1 MKMEMFGCGKETSF
15 QKSLAVA
22 NIAKSC
28 LIAFTLAGIVAC
40 GNDSSSGPSDSSDSS
55 ATSTALEQMTLREKV
70 GQMFFVRPEAL
81 DTSIHWN
88 EYADLPSY
96 KLERVNKTMLAV
108 NKDYPVGD
116 MILYAH
122 NIVDETQLKKFI
134 EEIRELNGSPLLAID
149 EEGGRVARIA
159 NNENFDVPKYESMAA
174 IAESDDPEEA
184 YKAAFTIGSYVKK
197 YGFDIDYAP
206 VADVN
211 TNPDNIV
218 IGPRAFSDDP
228 ETAAK
233 FVVSYLNGL
242 ESAGVIG
249 TLKHFPG
256 HGDVSTD
263 THYGYASTDKTWD
276 EMLKCEMIPF
286 KAGIKAGAQ
295 MIMTAHIAAPN
306 VSGDDLPATLSP
318 VILQD
323 KLRGELGFDGVIVT
337 DAMDMGAITKQF
349 SNTEAAIKSIQAGVD
364 VVLCSREFTQV
375 FDAVVKA
382 VEKGEIK
389 ESRIDE
395 SVKRILKLKQKN

>member
-1 MKMEMFGCGKETSF
+1 MKRKNFSWNFATKALATL
-15 QKSLAVA
+15 SLA
-22 NIAKSC
+22 
-28 LIAFTLAGIVAC
+28 FLAAC
-40 GNDSSSGPSDSSDSS
+40 GDDSSSS
-55 ATSTALEQMTLREKV
+55 ASEDNPEASALDISKMTIREKV

-81 DTSIHWN
+81 DTSIHWS
-88 EYADLPSY
+88 EYAELPDY
-96 KLERVNKTMLAV
+96 KLQQVNKTMLAV
-108 NKDYPVGD
+108 NKDYPIGG

-122 NIVDETQLKKFI
+122 NIVDEDQLSEFI
-134 EEIRELNGSPLLAID
+134 ADIRELNGSPLLAID

-159 NNENFDVPKYESMAA
+159 NNGNFDVPKYESMAA
-174 IAESDDPEEA
+174 IAKSGDPDEA

-211 TNPDNIV
+211 TNPENII
-218 IGPRAFSDDP
+218 IGERAFSNDP
-228 ETAAK
+228 ETAAE

-242 ESAGVIG
+242 DSAGVIG

-256 HGDVSTD
+256 HGDVKTD
-263 THYGYASTDKTWD
+263 THSGYAETNKTWK
-276 EMLKCEMIPF
+276 EMLQCEMIPF

-295 MIMTAHIAAPN
+295 MIMTAHIAAPKITGN
-306 VSGDDLPATLSP
+306 DLPATLSP
-318 VILQD
+318 VILQE
-323 KLRGELGFDGVIVT
+323 KLRGELGFKGIIVT
-337 DAMDMGAITKQF
+337 DAMDMGAITTQF
-349 SNTEAAIKSIQAGVD
+349 GNAEAAIKSIQAGVD

-395 SVKRILKLKQKN
+395 SVKRILALK

>member
-1 MKMEMFGCGKETSF
+1 MFCKKHVIANLLGCT
-15 QKSLAVA
+15 AT
-22 NIAKSC
+22 
-28 LIAFTLAGIVAC
+28 AFFLTAC
-40 GNDSSSGPSDSSDSS
+40 GDDSSSGPSPEES
-55 ATSTALEQMTLREKV
+55 AIQKMSIREKV

-88 EYADLPSY
+88 EYAELPDY
-96 KLERVNKTMLAV
+96 KLEQVNKTMLAV
-108 NKDYPVGD
+108 NKDYPIGG

-122 NIVDETQLKKFI
+122 NIVDETQLGNFI
-134 EEIRELNGSPLLAID
+134 AEIRELNGSPLLAID

-228 ETAAK
+228 ETTAK

-306 VSGDDLPATLSP
+306 VSGDDLPATLSS

-349 SNTEAAIKSIQAGVD
+349 SNAEAAIKSIQAGVD

>member
-1 MKMEMFGCGKETSF
+1 MFCKKHVIASLLGCT
-15 QKSLAVA
+15 AT
-22 NIAKSC
+22 
-28 LIAFTLAGIVAC
+28 AFFLTAC
-40 GNDSSSGPSDSSDSS
+40 GDDSSSGPSSEDSAIQKMSI
-55 ATSTALEQMTLREKV
+55 REKV

-81 DTSIHWN
+81 DTTIHWN
-88 EYADLPSY
+88 EYAELPDY
-96 KLERVNKTMLAV
+96 KLEQVNKTMLAV
-108 NKDYPVGD
+108 NKDYPIGG

-122 NIVDETQLKKFI
+122 NIVDETQLGNFI
-134 EEIRELNGSPLLAID
+134 AEIRELNGSPLLAID

-174 IAESDDPEEA
+174 IAESDAPEEA

-349 SNTEAAIKSIQAGVD
+349 SNAEAAIKSIQAGVD

>member
-1 MKMEMFGCGKETSF
+1 MFCKKHVIASLLGCT
-15 QKSLAVA
+15 AT
-22 NIAKSC
+22 
-28 LIAFTLAGIVAC
+28 AFFLTAC
-40 GNDSSSGPSDSSDSS
+40 GDDSSSGPSSEES
-55 ATSTALEQMTLREKV
+55 AIQKMSIREKV

-81 DTSIHWN
+81 DTTIHWN
-88 EYADLPSY
+88 EYAELPDY
-96 KLERVNKTMLAV
+96 KLEQVNKTMLAV
-108 NKDYPVGD
+108 NKNYPIGG

-122 NIVDETQLKKFI
+122 NIVDETQLGNFI
-134 EEIRELNGSPLLAID
+134 TEIRELNGSPFLAID

-228 ETAAK
+228 ETTAK

-306 VSGDDLPATLSP
+306 VSGDDLPATLSS

-395 SVKRILKLKQKN
+395 SVKRILKLKQKKLTRS

>member
-1 MKMEMFGCGKETSF
+1 MFCKKHVFTNLLGCT
-15 QKSLAVA
+15 AT
-22 NIAKSC
+22 
-28 LIAFTLAGIVAC
+28 AFFLTAC
-40 GNDSSSGPSDSSDSS
+40 GDDSSSGPSSEDSAIQKMSI
-55 ATSTALEQMTLREKV
+55 REKV

-81 DTSIHWN
+81 DTTIHWN
-88 EYADLPSY
+88 EYAELPDY
-96 KLERVNKTMLAV
+96 KLEQVNKTMLAV
-108 NKDYPVGD
+108 NKDYPIGG

-184 YKAAFTIGSYVKK
+184 YKAAFTIGTYVKK

-349 SNTEAAIKSIQAGVD
+349 SNAEAAIKSIQAGVD

>member
-1 MKMEMFGCGKETSF
+1 MFCKKHVIASLLGCT
-15 QKSLAVA
+15 AT
-22 NIAKSC
+22 
-28 LIAFTLAGIVAC
+28 AFFLTAC
-40 GNDSSSGPSDSSDSS
+40 GDDSSSGPSSEDSAIQKMSI
-55 ATSTALEQMTLREKV
+55 REKV

-81 DTSIHWN
+81 DTTIHWN
-88 EYADLPSY
+88 EYAELPDY
-96 KLERVNKTMLAV
+96 KLEQVNKTMLAV
-108 NKDYPVGD
+108 NKDYPIGG

-122 NIVDETQLKKFI
+122 NIVDETQLGNFI
-134 EEIRELNGSPLLAID
+134 AEIRELNGSPLLAID

-306 VSGDDLPATLSP
+306 VSGDDLPATLSS

-349 SNTEAAIKSIQAGVD
+349 SNAEAAIKSIQAGVD

>member
-1 MKMEMFGCGKETSF
+1 MKNTKQANGKMSPWILPALQASKIT
-15 QKSLAVA
+15 
-22 NIAKSC
+22 IAAGT
-28 LIAFTLAGIVAC
+28 IALFLTAC
-40 GNDSSSGPSDSSDSS
+40 GNDSSSSASEDSNKEEVSLNISK
-55 ATSTALEQMTLREKV
+55 MTLREKV

-88 EYADLPSY
+88 EYSELPDY
-96 KLERVNKTMLAV
+96 KLQHVNEIMLAV
-108 NKDYPVGD
+108 NKEYPIGG

-122 NIVDETQLKKFI
+122 NIVDETQLGDFI
-134 EEIRELNGSPLLAID
+134 AEIRKLNGSPLLAID
-149 EEGGRVARIA
+149 EEGGRIARIA

-174 IAESDDPEEA
+174 IAESGDPNEA
-184 YKAAFTIGSYVKK
+184 YKAAFTIGSYIKK

-211 TNPDNIV
+211 TNPENIV

-228 ETAAK
+228 ETAAD

-242 ESAGVIG
+242 DSAGVIG

-256 HGDVSTD
+256 HGDVKTD
-263 THYGYASTDKTWD
+263 THLGYAETNKTWE
-276 EMLKCEMIPF
+276 EMLQCEMIPF

-295 MIMTAHIAAPN
+295 MIMTAHIAAPKITFK
-306 VSGDDLPATLSP
+306 G
-318 VILQD
+318 I
-323 KLRGELGFDGVIVT
+323 IVT

-349 SNTEAAIKSIQAGVD
+349 GNAEAVIKSIQAGVD

-389 ESRIDE
+389 ENRIDE
-395 SVKRILKLKQKN
+395 SVKRILALRTKK

>member
-1 MKMEMFGCGKETSF
+1 MDLKMAALIG
-15 QKSLAVA
+15 SLA
-22 NIAKSC
+22 
-28 LIAFTLAGIVAC
+28 LLAAC
-40 GNDSSSGPSDSSDSS
+40 GDDSSSGPEGDTPAESV
-55 ATSTALEQMTLREKV
+55 STLDISKMSIREKV

-88 EYADLPSY
+88 EYAELPDY
-96 KLERVNKTMLAV
+96 KLQHVNETMLTI
-108 NKDYPVGD
+108 NRDYPIGG

-122 NIVDETQLKKFI
+122 NIVDEAQLGEFI
-134 EEIRELNGSPLLAID
+134 DEIRELNGSPLLAID

-159 NNENFDVPKYESMAA
+159 NNGNFDVPKYESMAA
-174 IAESDDPEEA
+174 IAESGDPDEA
-184 YKAAFTIGSYVKK
+184 YKAAFTIGSYVKE

-211 TNPDNIV
+211 TNPENVV

-242 ESAGVIG
+242 DSAGVIG

-256 HGDVSTD
+256 HGDVKTD
-263 THYGYASTDKTWD
+263 THSGYAETNKTWE
-276 EMLKCEMIPF
+276 EMLECEMVPF
-286 KAGIKAGAQ
+286 KAGIKAGAK
-295 MIMTAHIAAPN
+295 MIMTAHIAAPK
-306 VSGDDLPATLSP
+306 VTGDDLPATLSP

-323 KLRGELGFDGVIVT
+323 KLRGELGFKGIIVT
-337 DAMDMGAITKQF
+337 DAMDMGAITTQF
-349 SNTEAAIKSIQAGVD
+349 GNAEAAIKSIQAGVD

-382 VEKGEIK
+382 VENGKIK
-389 ESRIDE
+389 ENRIDE
-395 SVKRILKLKQKN
+395 SVKRILDLKK

>member
-1 MKMEMFGCGKETSF
+1 MFCKKHVIASLLGCT
-15 QKSLAVA
+15 AT
-22 NIAKSC
+22 
-28 LIAFTLAGIVAC
+28 AFFLTAC
-40 GNDSSSGPSDSSDSS
+40 GDDSSSGPSSEDSAIQKMSI
-55 ATSTALEQMTLREKV
+55 REKV

-81 DTSIHWN
+81 DTTIHWN
-88 EYADLPSY
+88 EYAELPDY
-96 KLERVNKTMLAV
+96 KLEQVNKTMLAV
-108 NKDYPVGD
+108 NKDYPIGG

-122 NIVDETQLKKFI
+122 NIVDETQLGNFI
-134 EEIRELNGSPLLAID
+134 AEIRELNGSPLLAID

-174 IAESDDPEEA
+174 IAESDAPEEA

-306 VSGDDLPATLSP
+306 VSGDDLPATLSS

>member
-1 MKMEMFGCGKETSF
+1 MFCKKHVIANLLGCT
-15 QKSLAVA
+15 AT
-22 NIAKSC
+22 
-28 LIAFTLAGIVAC
+28 AFFLTAC
-40 GNDSSSGPSDSSDSS
+40 GDDSSSGPSSEDSAIQKMSI
-55 ATSTALEQMTLREKV
+55 REKV

-88 EYADLPSY
+88 EYAELPDY
-96 KLERVNKTMLAV
+96 KLEQVNKTMLSV
-108 NKDYPVGD
+108 NKDYPIGG
-116 MILYAH
+116 MILYVH
-122 NIVDETQLKKFI
+122 NSVDETQLKKFI

-174 IAESDDPEEA
+174 IAESDDPNKA

-295 MIMTAHIAAPN
+295 MIMTAHIAAPK
-306 VSGDDLPATLSP
+306 VSGDDLPATLSS

-395 SVKRILKLKQKN
+395 SVKRILKLKQSR

>member
-1 MKMEMFGCGKETSF
+1 MVF
-15 QKSLAVA
+15 
-22 NIAKSC
+22 
-28 LIAFTLAGIVAC
+28 
-40 GNDSSSGPSDSSDSS
+40 
-55 ATSTALEQMTLREKV
+55 STTKR
-70 GQMFFVRPEAL
+70 
-81 DTSIHWN
+81 
-88 EYADLPSY
+88 
-96 KLERVNKTMLAV
+96 
-108 NKDYPVGD
+108 
-116 MILYAH
+116 ILYLRYSR
-122 NIVDETQLKKFI
+122 IFQLYKMHGRQVNEVLIPPASLIYYLENSNAYLGRKRSWRYKI
-134 EEIRELNGSPLLAID
+134 IINGEQQTEER
-149 EEGGRVARIA
+149 R
-159 NNENFDVPKYESMAA
+159 
-174 IAESDDPEEA
+174 DPMTG
-184 YKAAFTIGSYVKK
+184 YVKYVKK

-295 MIMTAHIAAPN
+295 MIMTAHIAAPK

-349 SNTEAAIKSIQAGVD
+349 SNAEAAIKSIQAGVD

>member
-1 MKMEMFGCGKETSF
+1 M
-15 QKSLAVA
+15 
-22 NIAKSC
+22 
-28 LIAFTLAGIVAC
+28 
-40 GNDSSSGPSDSSDSS
+40 
-55 ATSTALEQMTLREKV
+55 
-70 GQMFFVRPEAL
+70 
-81 DTSIHWN
+81 
-88 EYADLPSY
+88 
-96 KLERVNKTMLAV
+96 
-108 NKDYPVGD
+108 
-116 MILYAH
+116 
-122 NIVDETQLKKFI
+122 
-134 EEIRELNGSPLLAID
+134 
-149 EEGGRVARIA
+149 
-159 NNENFDVPKYESMAA
+159 
-174 IAESDDPEEA
+174 
-184 YKAAFTIGSYVKK
+184 
-197 YGFDIDYAP
+197 
-206 VADVN
+206 
-211 TNPDNIV
+211 
-218 IGPRAFSDDP
+218 
-228 ETAAK
+228 
-233 FVVSYLNGL
+233 SYLNGL

-295 MIMTAHIAAPN
+295 MIMTAHIAAPK
-306 VSGDDLPATLSP
+306 VSGDDLPATLSS

-349 SNTEAAIKSIQAGVD
+349 SNAEAAIKSIQAGVD

-395 SVKRILKLKQKN
+395 SVKRILKLKKSK

>member
-1 MKMEMFGCGKETSF
+1 MLCKKHVFASLLGCT
-15 QKSLAVA
+15 AT
-22 NIAKSC
+22 
-28 LIAFTLAGIVAC
+28 AFFLTAC
-40 GNDSSSGPSDSSDSS
+40 GDDSSSGPSSEDSAIQKMSI
-55 ATSTALEQMTLREKV
+55 REKV

-81 DTSIHWN
+81 DTTIHWN
-88 EYADLPSY
+88 EYAELPDY
-96 KLERVNKTMLAV
+96 KLEQVNKTMLAV
-108 NKDYPVGD
+108 NKDYPIGG

-349 SNTEAAIKSIQAGVD
+349 SNAEAAIKSIQAGVD

>member
-1 MKMEMFGCGKETSF
+1 MFCKKHVIANLLGCT
-15 QKSLAVA
+15 AT
-22 NIAKSC
+22 
-28 LIAFTLAGIVAC
+28 AFFLTAC
-40 GNDSSSGPSDSSDSS
+40 GDDSSSGPSSEDSAIQKMSI
-55 ATSTALEQMTLREKV
+55 REKV

-81 DTSIHWN
+81 DTTIHWN
-88 EYADLPSY
+88 EYAELPDY
-96 KLERVNKTMLAV
+96 KLEQVNKTMLAV
-108 NKDYPVGD
+108 NKDYPIGG

-134 EEIRELNGSPLLAID
+134 DEIRELKGSPLLAID

-306 VSGDDLPATLSP
+306 VSGDDLPATLSS

-349 SNTEAAIKSIQAGVD
+349 SNAEAAIKSIQAGVD